1 MRILHVTHLYRPA
14 LGGAEQHI
22 TDQSEEL
29 ARRGHQVDVYT
40 VRSTKYHTWER
51 DNQLSAVERLD
62 NVNVHRFEAVKRG
75 PFTWKMLNR
84 GLNGYQRTKSA
95 RYTPLIVWGN
105 GPVSFPMMWALL
117 RHGRQYDLIH
127 VNSLHY
133 APVSYTYWIAKRL
146 GVPYALTPF
155 VHIEQSTLF
164 DIQFQNDVMR
174 GADLILTM
182 TDKEKDYLVAHGVAR
197 ERIAISGIGLA
208 LEQYP
213 QLDPCECRSR
223 LNLPP
228 DAFIVLFM
236 ARKERY
242 KGLPTVMAAYERLQ
256 AQYPNLYLIAAGP
269 ETDDSRQLRQQYAHL
284 PRIVYH
290 EGVRGQLKLDIL
302 NASDVFIMP
311 SEGESFGIVYTE
323 AWAVQKPVIGSTR
336 GAIPSLITAGVDG
349 FVIDPGDAAAAAAH
363 IHELYQ
369 DPALRR
375 RMGTA
380 GYRKV
385 EARYTIT
392 KVADVVEAAY
402 RRVIRRHHSYLSHA
416 VSRGG

>member
-29 ARRGHQVDVYT
+29 ARRGHQVDVFT
-40 VRSTKYHTWER
+40 IRSTQYQTWEG
-51 DNQLSAVERLD
+51 DHQLLPVECLD
-62 NVNVHRFEAVKRG
+62 QVNVHRFDAFKRG
-75 PFTWKMLNR
+75 PVTWKLLNR
-84 GLNGYQRTKSA
+84 GLNGYQHTRSA
-95 RYTPLIVWGN
+95 RYAPLLIWGN
-105 GPVSFPMMWALL
+105 GPISLSLMWTLW

-133 APVSYTYWIAKRL
+133 APVFYTFHIARRL
-146 GVPYALTPF
+146 GVPFAITPF
-155 VHIEQSTLF
+155 VHIDQAALF
-164 DIQFQNDVMR
+164 DIGFQNDVMR
-174 GADLILTM
+174 GADLVLAM
-182 TDKEKDYLVAHGVAR
+182 TDKEKDYLVARGVTR
-197 ERIAISGIGLA
+197 ERIAISGIGLH

-213 QLDPCECRSR
+213 QLDPYECRSR

-256 AQYPNLYLIAAGP
+256 AQCPNSYLIAAGP

-284 PRIVYH
+284 PHIVYY
-290 EGVRGQLKLDIL
+290 EGVRGQLKLDLL

-323 AWAVQKPVIGSTR
+323 AWAVKKPVIGSTS
-336 GAIPSLITAGVDG
+336 GAIPSLITAGIDG
-349 FVIDPGDAAAAAAH
+349 FVIDPGDVDAAAAYLN
-363 IHELYQ
+363 ELYQ
-369 DPALRR
+369 DSLLRE
-375 RMGTA
+375 RMGAA
-380 GYRKV
+380 GYDKV
-385 EARYTIT
+385 TNRYTVPR
-392 KVADVVEAAY
+392 VADTVEAAY
-402 RRVIRRHHSYLSHA
+402 MRTLRRHHPVVCES
-416 VSRGG
+416 